1 MTRKPEGSSGA
12 SSAKD
17 SSMGA
22 KTSCAHAPAA
32 FSSTPLHNCQRIY
45 NVLRLMQQH
54 NWKEDKVKMLSDL
67 IPAEDTYL
75 VTEQLH
81 HGRGC
86 VPQA

>member
-1 MTRKPEGSSGA
+1 
-12 SSAKD
+12 
-17 SSMGA
+17 
-22 KTSCAHAPAA
+22 
-32 FSSTPLHNCQRIY
+32 
-45 NVLRLMQQH
+45 MQQH